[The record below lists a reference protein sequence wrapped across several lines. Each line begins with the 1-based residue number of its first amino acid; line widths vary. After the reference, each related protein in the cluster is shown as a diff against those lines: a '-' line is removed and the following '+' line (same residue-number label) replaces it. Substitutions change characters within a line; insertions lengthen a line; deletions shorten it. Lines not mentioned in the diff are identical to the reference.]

1 MSICTA
7 QLWSLTRF
15 LFFFTI
21 DGVTLYLFQ
30 GTPKFLRKG
39 FSMPRHHTVMPKG
52 NKKSLFVTL
61 PGETKDTNGIPASHG
76 VVLIIVEL
84 LLVVL
89 PVGGQG

>member
-15 LFFFTI
+15 LFFFTT
-21 DGVTLYLFQ
+21 DGVPVSLSRA
-30 GTPKFLRKG
+30 PEVSEKG
-39 FSMPRHHTVMPKG
+39 FSIPRHTVMPEG